1 MPIPEDESR
10 RNDVIDFLIDGMQ
23 DVNEKINDDGTKEK
37 VATFNP
43 EIAWFK
49 GHIINQPFGRHAL
62 LIKRFEHLAKQCFNY
77 MYYDRAVVMSQG
89 ILDIVDDYK
98 RSIDAKSSEIWKD
111 ANNSQSSLV
120 HILSR
125 NKVERQYTLK
135 GDTKRTMMDGILG
148 RDKNKDEE
156 E

>member
-1 MPIPEDESR
+1 MIPEDENR

-23 DVNEKINDDGTKEK
+23 DVTEKTLDDGTTEK
-37 VATFNP
+37 VSTFNP

-77 MYYDRAVVMSQG
+77 MYHDRAVVMSSG

-98 RSIDAKSSEIWKD
+98 RSIDAKSSEIYKD
-111 ANNSQSSLV
+111 PQNTQSALV

-135 GDTKRTMMDGILG
+135 GDAKRSMMDGIMG